1 MPSNVYEDFLR
12 DLVYLLR
19 HTGAEAQRKGD
30 AEASDFERGRA
41 LAYVEIL
48 SLMQHQ
54 ADSFMIPR
62 DPILLSG
69 FDPVNDP
76 LDPPRPT

>member
-1 MPSNVYEDFLR
+1 MASNVHADYLR

-19 HTGAEAQRKGD
+19 RTGAEAQRKSE
-30 AEASDFERGRA
+30 AEDSDYERGRA
-41 LAYVEIL
+41 MAYVEIL
-48 SLMQHQ
+48 SLMQNQ

-62 DPILLSG
+62 DEILLSG

-76 LDPPRPT
+76 LDPPQPV